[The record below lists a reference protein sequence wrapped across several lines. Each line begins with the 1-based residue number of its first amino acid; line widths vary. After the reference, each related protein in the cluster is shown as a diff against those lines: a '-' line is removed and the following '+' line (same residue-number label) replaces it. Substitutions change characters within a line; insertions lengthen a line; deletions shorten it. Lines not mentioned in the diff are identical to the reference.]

1 MPSHDGV
8 GLDDHEGRAPVPPRL
23 AQHDPKEAIPS
34 PENRTRSR
42 ACQGMELLAECE
54 VLEHQ
59 FVMPAA
65 GQGKRSRDPED
76 SRQHWVIVS
85 CETCENQEAQGP
97 DALLA
102 KDRCVD

>member
-1 MPSHDGV
+1 MPSHDRV

-23 AQHDPKEAIPS
+23 GQHDPKEAIPS

-76 SRQHWVIVS
+76 GR
-85 CETCENQEAQGP
+85 
-97 DALLA
+97 
-102 KDRCVD
+102 